1 MNILSEIHKI
11 VKEDY
16 PEIKEKITPKTKFK
30 DVKIDSL
37 GLVMIV
43 LKLEEEHH
51 VKIDDNKLLDLQTK
65 TVQDLINEIERLES
79 SENKKK

>member
-16 PEIKEKITPKTKFK
+16 PEIKENITPKTKFK

-79 SENKKK
+79 AENKKK

>member
-16 PEIKEKITPKTKFK
+16 PEIKEKITLKTKFK

-43 LKLEEEHH
+43 IKLEKEHH

-65 TVQDLINEIERLES
+65 TVQDLINEIERLEAK
-79 SENKKK
+79 NKKK